1 MLSLESFHPLAAV
14 VWLGILVAVAVGYM
28 LLQMRRS
35 PYTFGEDLLYAPTYL
50 YGRIVWRVH
59 FTNSPPPEMRGGAVL
74 VANHRSSV
82 DPFFVQLSARR
93 RVHWMVAKEY
103 CQNILFGP
111 LLKVLQV
118 IPTNRSGI
126 DTGATKQA
134 IRLAKEGRLVGMFP
148 EGRLNHTRGP
158 LVSIRPGA
166 ALVAVRAGVPMIPL
180 HIAGSPYRR
189 EVWSP
194 LFMPARVRITFG
206 RPVDPRAFAEQN
218 AAATATTG
226 NGDAESNN
234 NSNGSELENG
244 ELENGPL
251 ESNGNGSA
259 ERVRK
264 SELAMA
270 EAMMLHW
277 GRQLVAIAGRPNWP
291 IEVAGRSRLARRSS
305 ASTQKEEHER
315 A

>member
-1 MLSLESFHPLAAV
+1 
-14 VWLGILVAVAVGYM
+14 
-28 LLQMRRS
+28 
-35 PYTFGEDLLYAPTYL
+35 
-50 YGRIVWRVH
+50 
-59 FTNSPPPEMRGGAVL
+59 
-74 VANHRSSV
+74 
-82 DPFFVQLSARR
+82 VQLSAGR

-103 CQNILFGP
+103 CQNIFFGP
-111 LLKVLQV
+111 LLKTLQV

-206 RPVDPRAFAEQN
+206 QPVDPHAFAAQN
-218 AAATATTG
+218 AAATATTAAAG
-226 NGDAESNN
+226 NGEAES
-234 NSNGSELENG
+234 SYADGSELENG
-244 ELENGPL
+244 ELESGGNGNGNGNGIGN
-251 ESNGNGSA
+251 SNGNGSP
-259 ERVRK
+259 ERDRK

-270 EAMMLHW
+270 EAMMVHW
-277 GRQLVAIAGRPNWP
+277 GRQIVALAGSPHWP
-291 IEVAGRSRLARRSS
+291 IEVAGRSRLARRPS

>member
-1 MLSLESFHPLAAV
+1 LAAV
-14 VWLGILVAVAVGYM
+14 VWLGILVAVALGYM
-28 LLQMRRS
+28 LLQTRRS

-82 DPFFVQLSARR
+82 DPFFVQLSAGR

-103 CQNILFGP
+103 CQNIFFGP
-111 LLKVLQV
+111 LLKALQV

-148 EGRLNHTRGP
+148 EGRLNHTPGP

-206 RPVDPRAFAEQN
+206 RPVDPHAFAEQN
-218 AAATATTG
+218 AAATAATG
-226 NGDAESNN
+226 NAAAESNN
-234 NSNGSELENG
+234 SDSSALENGGLENG
-244 ELENGPL
+244 ELENGEL
-251 ESNGNGSA
+251 ESNGNGSP
-259 ERVRK
+259 ERDRK

-277 GRQLVAIAGRPNWP
+277 GRQIVAIAGRPNWP